1 LESFQ
6 IQFPAWYILICLAA
20 GVLFSV
26 VLYYR
31 DSTFQDQ
38 PGIVKTIMAVLRFGT
53 VTLLA
58 ALLLSPFL
66 KMYEQTVQEP
76 VVIIAQDN
84 SSSIGDFLA
93 GEDSL
98 AYVAAIDKLASDLSG
113 KYTVERLKFGATI
126 EESAD
131 VNFED
136 KVTDISQL
144 LEYVGK
150 QYGDQNLGAV
160 ILATDGLYNRGK
172 NPLYLSQE
180 MQAPLYT
187 IALGDTTVKTD
198 LLIQQVLHNRI
209 SFLGDKFPIQVDI
222 SAHKLAGRNATISI
236 QRINGSKVTTL
247 MQEAIKIDDDYFF
260 ETREFLL
267 DADQA
272 GVNRYRVRL
281 SGISG
286 EEQYANNLK
295 DIYIEVIDG
304 RLEILVLGS
313 APHPDLAA
321 LREII
326 STNENYNVTSDL
338 FSDFDDKAEDFDLVI
353 LHQLPDSKHNITP
366 LLATLDKANI
376 PRMYIIGEGTA
387 LPRFNDVQDILSI
400 TGGTQ
405 NSNEVTALIDPQFQ
419 LFTIQENFENQIRT
433 FAPLNAP
440 FGEYS
445 VNPAADIYLYQK
457 IGNVDTRFPLMLFGE
472 SGGLKTGILAAEG
485 IWKWRLYDYL
495 QNGSHDL
502 TNTLINKAIQY
513 VTIKD
518 DRRKFRSMPS
528 KNLFND
534 DEQITFSAELY
545 NQSYELINTPDAFLI
560 IRDDDANEYS
570 YTFNKTS
577 HSYAISIGRFAVGE
591 YRYTAF
597 TDYGGK
603 RLQINGKF
611 SVKEI
616 QLESY
621 ATTADHSTLYTLSAK
636 YGGEVYYPASLDHL
650 SEQLL
655 SSNDLKPVIYQSV
668 RNRPLLQIRWLFFGF
683 LILLTGEW
691 FMRRF
696 LGGY

>member
-6 IQFPAWYILICLAA
+6 IQFPAWYILLCIAA
-20 GVLFSV
+20 GALFSL

-31 DSTFQDQ
+31 DRTFQDHRAY
-38 PGIVKTIMAVLRFGT
+38 VKTIMAILRFAT

-58 ALLLSPFL
+58 ALLLAPFL
-66 KMYEQTVQEP
+66 QMYEQTIQEP

-84 SSSIGDFLA
+84 SSSIGDFLED
-93 GEDSL
+93 EDSI
-98 AYVAAIDKLASDLSG
+98 AYVAAIDKLALGLNG
-113 KYTVERLKFGATI
+113 KFTVERLKFGTAI
-126 EESAD
+126 EEGAD
-131 VNFED
+131 PDFGD
-136 KVTDISQL
+136 RVTDISQL
-144 LEYVGK
+144 LEYAGK

-160 ILATDGLYNRGK
+160 IIATDGLYNRGK
-172 NPLYLSQE
+172 NPLYLSQD
-180 MQAPLYT
+180 MSAPLYVV
-187 IALGDTTVKTD
+187 ALGDTTVRTD
-198 LLIQQVLHNRI
+198 LRIQQVLHNRI

-222 SAHKLAGRNATISI
+222 AARKLAGRDATISI
-236 QRINGSKVTTL
+236 QRISGSTVTTL
-247 MQEAIKIDDDYFF
+247 KQESIKIDSDYFF
-260 ETREFLL
+260 DTREFML
-267 DADQA
+267 DADQS

-304 RLEILVLGS
+304 RMEILVLGS

-326 STNENYNVTSDL
+326 STNENYNVTASL
-338 FSDFDDKAEDFDLVI
+338 FSDFEGNAANFDLVI
-353 LHQLPDSKHNITP
+353 LHQLPDAKHNITP
-366 LLATLDKANI
+366 LLTTLDNARV
-376 PRMYIIGEGTA
+376 PRIFIIGEGT
-387 LPRFNDVQDILSI
+387 LMPKFNDAQDLLSI

-405 NSNEVTALIDPQFQ
+405 NSNEVTALIEPQFQ

-445 VNPAADIYLYQK
+445 VNPAANVYLYQK

-472 SGGLKTGILAAEG
+472 SGGLKSGVLAAEG

-495 QNGSHDL
+495 QNGSQDL

-513 VTIKD
+513 VTVKD
-518 DRRKFRSMPS
+518 DRRKFRASPS

-545 NQSYELINTPDAFLI
+545 NQSYELINDSDVFLI
-560 IRDDDANEYS
+560 VRDGDEKEYS

-591 YRYTAF
+591 YRFTAF

-603 RLQINGKF
+603 RLKVNGRF
-611 SVKEI
+611 TVKEI

-621 ATTADHSTLYTLSAK
+621 TTTADHNMLYTLSAK
-636 YGGEVYYPASLDHL
+636 YGGEVVYPNSLDRL

-668 RNRPLLQIRWLFFGF
+668 RNKPLLQIRWLFFGF
-683 LILLTGEW
+683 LLLLTVEW
-691 FMRRF
+691 FMRRY